1 MFQNCVE
8 TVGTEVE
15 GDEGLVLDVSTR
27 WNSTFLMLSRAI
39 KFKAALG
46 NLADVEPSYVSFLS
60 YSEWRRAEVICE
72 LLKPF
77 SEITNLISGSSYPTS
92 NLYFNEIWKIE
103 CWLRAHANYSDPVIC
118 EMVKCMKLKFEKYWE
133 EYSDI
138 LAVAAVL
145 DPRLKFHF
153 LEYCFSVLDQ
163 STCKRRLANVRS
175 KIYKLFR
182 AYKKNQR
189 ISSAATTSQG
199 EIPDVPA
206 GYGVSYAL

>member
-77 SEITNLISGSSYPTS
+77 SEITNLISGS
-92 NLYFNEIWKIE
+92 
-103 CWLRAHANYSDPVIC
+103 
-118 EMVKCMKLKFEKYWE
+118 
-133 EYSDI
+133 
-138 LAVAAVL
+138 
-145 DPRLKFHF
+145 
-153 LEYCFSVLDQ
+153 
-163 STCKRRLANVRS
+163 
-175 KIYKLFR
+175 
-182 AYKKNQR
+182 
-189 ISSAATTSQG
+189 
-199 EIPDVPA
+199 
-206 GYGVSYAL
+206 